1 MISKESEAEIVRL
14 FHAEKWPVNTIAT
27 ELGLHH
33 STVQRVIERHGL
45 PRPRLDRPSKLDVF
59 TPFIEKT
66 LAQHPKLCASRLYQM
81 CIERGY
87 VGSESH
93 FRRVIRAHRP
103 RQCAEAYLRLRTL
116 PGEQGQVD
124 WGHFGKLQIG
134 RATHRLI
141 AFVLTLSYSRRI
153 FLRFFLGDHT
163 ENFLRGHVAALRSFG
178 GCPRTILYDNL
189 KSAVLERRAETIR
202 LNPRLVEFSGHYRY
216 QAKPVAIAR
225 GNEKGRVERSIRYI
239 RDSFFAARKW
249 SDLDDLNAQAEDW
262 CSGVASSRTWP
273 ENRDR
278 TVREVFETDERP
290 RLLEL
295 PGDDPVCDER
305 REVAIGKTPYARFDR
320 NDYSVPSAHV
330 RCTLTVVASLRT
342 VRIFDGVDLV
352 AQHER
357 SYDRGAQIED
367 PQHIVELRDRK
378 RRARNQRGSDRLAAA
393 VPSSQRMIAILAER
407 GENIGSATSWMLR
420 LLEQFGSAE
429 VERAVLDAIEN
440 DVPHPQ
446 AVRHIL
452 DRRRRARGRPPAT
465 PVDLPN
471 DPRIRNLAVQPHD
484 LGGYDR
490 IAERVE
496 DSDLT
501 HEPELRAPEGDRDG

>member
-1 MISKESEAEIVRL
+1 MISKETEADIVRL

-33 STVQRVIERHGL
+33 STIQRVIERHGL
-45 PRPRLDRPSKLDVF
+45 PRPKLDRPSKLDVF
-59 TPFIEKT
+59 RPFIDRT

-93 FRRVIRAHRP
+93 FRRVVRAHRP
-103 RQCAEAYLRLRTL
+103 RHAAEAYLRLRTL

-124 WGHFGKLQIG
+124 WGHFGKFQIG

-153 FLRFFLGDHT
+153 FLRFFLGDNT

-178 GCPRTILYDNL
+178 GCPRAILYDNL

-202 LNPRLVEFSGHYRY
+202 LNPRIVEFSAHYRY
-216 QAKPVAIAR
+216 QVKPVAVAR

-249 SDLDDLNAQAEDW
+249 RDLDDLNAQAEDW
-262 CSGVASSRTWP
+262 CSGVASSRAWP
-273 ENRDR
+273 EDRDR
-278 TVREVFETDERP
+278 TVRDVFEEDERP
-290 RLLEL
+290 RLLTL
-295 PGDDPVCDER
+295 PGDDPACDER
-305 REVAIGKTPYARFDR
+305 CEVAIGKTPYARFDR
-320 NDYSVPSAHV
+320 NDYSVPATHV
-330 RCTLTVVASLRT
+330 RCTLTVVASLQT
-342 VRIFDGVDLV
+342 VRIFDGVELL

-367 PQHIVELRDRK
+367 PAHIAELRDRK
-378 RRARNQRGSDRLAAA
+378 RRARNERGTDRLAAA
-393 VPSSQRMIAILAER
+393 VPSSQRMIAIVAER
-407 GENIGSATSWMLR
+407 GENIGSATNWMLR
-420 LLEQFGSAE
+420 LLDQFGPGDVE
-429 VERAVLDAIEN
+429 VAVLEALQS

-452 DRRRRARGRPPAT
+452 DRRRRAQGRPPAT

-471 DPRIRNLAVQPHD
+471 DPRIRDLAVKPHD
-484 LGGYDR
+484 LGAYDR
-490 IAERVE
+490 IAKRAE
-496 DSDLT
+496 DSNPHLE
-501 HEPELRAPEGDRDG
+501 HEPRATEGGSDE